1 MYTHKSC
8 FRKTHTYA
16 RWWHMIFFRAP
27 PCLLSFSLSLSF
39 FLSLSLCLH
48 FLSFALLNSLL
59 TLSTHSSFCKLALLF
74 VFKSAVALP
83 DTLARKRT
91 HCEKHGMATCN
102 LSLFSAVSSFSLSNI
117 FLAAPSLTV
126 FPSSRF
132 PRHGASDL
140 PPTWP
145 APGTDVLFLERSL
158 TFSLFLLCPR

>member
-1 MYTHKSC
+1 MLSKNTHIC
-8 FRKTHTYA
+8 TLMTHDIFRT
-16 RWWHMIFFRAP
+16 P
-27 PCLLSFSLSLSF
+27 PCLLSF
-39 FLSLSLCLH
+39 FLSLSFSLSLH

-83 DTLARKRT
+83 DTLACKRT

-102 LSLFSAVSSFSLSNI
+102 LSLFLSLTEHGVI
-117 FLAAPSLTV
+117 FLAAPSSTA